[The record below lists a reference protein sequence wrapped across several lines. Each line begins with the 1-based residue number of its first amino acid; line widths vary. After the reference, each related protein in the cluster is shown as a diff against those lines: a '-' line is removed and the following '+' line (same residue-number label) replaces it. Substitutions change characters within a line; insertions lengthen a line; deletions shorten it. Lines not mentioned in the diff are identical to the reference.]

1 MGSWLLAFVTH
12 LQQWSLYSDNLI
24 NGLHS
29 ALSEAGIISLILSP
43 NSQIILFVCVL
54 YCDKHYHC
62 VCNMTCKIVYRWVFL
77 YIFNILLIH
86 TYDYIYIS
94 EFSIKVYIQQQE
106 IKTEQNLRRFYLLII
121 TEASE
126 SGGGGLA
133 PPTSLQ
139 S

>member
-29 ALSEAGIISLILSP
+29 ALSEARIISLILSP

-62 VCNMTCKIVYRWVFL
+62 VCNMTCKIEYRWVVVF
-77 YIFNILLIH
+77 F
-86 TYDYIYIS
+86 IY
-94 EFSIKVYIQQQE
+94 
-106 IKTEQNLRRFYLLII
+106 L
-121 TEASE
+121 
-126 SGGGGLA
+126 
-133 PPTSLQ
+133 
-139 S
+139 

>member
-1 MGSWLLAFVTH
+1 MGLWLLAFVTH

-29 ALSEAGIISLILSP
+29 ALSEARIISLILSP

-62 VCNMTCKIVYRWVFL
+62 VCNMTCKIEYRWVVFFL

-86 TYDYIYIS
+86 THDYIYIS
-94 EFSIKVYIQQQE
+94 ELSIKVYNC
-106 IKTEQNLRRFYLLII
+106 KK
-121 TEASE
+121 
-126 SGGGGLA
+126 
-133 PPTSLQ
+133 
-139 S
+139 